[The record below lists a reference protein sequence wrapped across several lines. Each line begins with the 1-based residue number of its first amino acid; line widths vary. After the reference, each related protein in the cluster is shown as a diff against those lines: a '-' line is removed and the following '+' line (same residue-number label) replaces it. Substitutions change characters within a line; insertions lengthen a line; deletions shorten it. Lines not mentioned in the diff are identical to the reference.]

1 MGRLFKILMYVLVLI
16 FLYCILA
23 LVYESCSKKSA
34 DMMEQAKDGVEQV
47 SSTAADA
54 ADDLNDEFFSDED
67 DTYGNEDDSGLA
79 DDLFDDTASTDD
91 PPAEQ
96 TRPRTTSTS
105 SNSSSSQA
113 SSRPSYSSTGGKY
126 MVIAGNFLVEGNAS
140 NMVNKL
146 RQLGYDAESV
156 VFDESQYYTV
166 LANRTDDYNNAL
178 SVSSR
183 LKSEGIDNYVKTQ
196 KY

>member
-16 FLYCILA
+16 FLYSVLA
-23 LVYESCSKKSA
+23 TVYESCSKKSA
-34 DMMEQAKDGVEQV
+34 DMMDQAKNGVEQV
-47 SSTAADA
+47 SETTREA
-54 ADDLNDEFFSDED
+54 ADDLNDEFFTDEGD
-67 DTYGNEDDSGLA
+67 SYGDGDDSELA
-79 DDLFDDTASTDD
+79 DDLFDDTATVD
-91 PPAEQ
+91 PEPAQQ
-96 TRPRTTSTS
+96 TQAQTPAPRTNTTQPRSTY
-105 SNSSSSQA
+105 SN
-113 SSRPSYSSTGGKY
+113 TGGKY

-146 RQLGYDAESV
+146 RQLGYEAESV
-156 VFDESQYYTV
+156 IFDESQYYTV

-183 LKSEGIDNYVKTQ
+183 LKSEGVDNYVKTQ

>member
-23 LVYESCSKKSA
+23 LVYESCTKKSA
-34 DMMEQAKDGVEQV
+34 ELMDQAKSGVEQV
-47 SSTAADA
+47 SDTASDA
-54 ADDLNDEFFSDED
+54 ADDLNDEFFSDEE
-67 DTYGNEDDSGLA
+67 DTYSKEDDGGLA
-79 DDLFDDTASTDD
+79 DDLFDDTATVDD
-91 PPAEQ
+91 QITQGAPP
-96 TRPRTTSTS
+96 RNTSTS
-105 SNSSSSQA
+105 SSSTQAKPRTNYSSS
-113 SSRPSYSSTGGKY
+113 GGKY
-126 MVIAGNFLVEGNAS
+126 MVIAGNFLVEGNAA
-140 NMVNKL
+140 NMVSKL

-156 VFDESQYYTV
+156 IFDESQYYTV

-183 LKSEGIDNYVKTQ
+183 LKSEGVDNYVKTQ

>member
-1 MGRLFKILMYVLVLI
+1 MGRLFKIIMYVVVLV
-16 FLYCILA
+16 FLYIMFST
-23 LVYESCSKKSA
+23 VYESCSKTSD
-34 DMMEQAKDGVEQV
+34 DMMEKAKDGVENVAGQA
-47 SSTAADA
+47 TDA
-54 ADDLNDEFFSDED
+54 ADELNDEFFSDD
-67 DTYGNEDDSGLA
+67 DGDTYGEEDDGGLA
-79 DDLFDDTASTDD
+79 DDLFDDTASTDVQ
-91 PPAEQ
+91 PTATKPSRPTPTPA
-96 TRPRTTSTS
+96 STS
-105 SNSSSSQA
+105 KPKP
-113 SSRPSYSSTGGKY
+113 RPSYSNTGGKY

-146 RQLGYDAESV
+146 RNLGYEAESV

-183 LKSEGIDNYVKTQ
+183 LKSEGVDNYVKTQ

>member
-1 MGRLFKILMYVLVLI
+1 MGRLFKIIMYVVVLV
-16 FLYCILA
+16 FLYIMFST
-23 LVYESCSKKSA
+23 VYQSCSKTS
-34 DMMEQAKDGVEQV
+34 DDLMEKAKDGVENVSGQV
-47 SSTAADA
+47 SDA
-54 ADDLNDEFFSDED
+54 ADELNDEFFSDDNGNSYGEED
-67 DTYGNEDDSGLA
+67 DGGLA
-79 DDLFDDTASTDD
+79 DDLFDDTASTDVE
-91 PPAEQ
+91 PTTTQ
-96 TRPRTTSTS
+96 TTRPSSTTTS
-105 SNSSSSQA
+105 A
-113 SSRPSYSSTGGKY
+113 SKPKPRPSYSNTGGKY

-146 RQLGYDAESV
+146 RTLGYEAESV

-183 LKSEGIDNYVKTQ
+183 LKSEGVDNYVKTQ